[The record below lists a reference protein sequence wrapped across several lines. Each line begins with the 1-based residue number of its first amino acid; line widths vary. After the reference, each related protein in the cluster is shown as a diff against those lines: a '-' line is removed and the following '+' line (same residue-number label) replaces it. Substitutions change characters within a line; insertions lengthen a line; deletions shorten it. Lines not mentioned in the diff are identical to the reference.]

1 MINRTV
7 KGALAIGGC
16 LLLIACTNAPS
27 LETAGAKEAQDSCIG
42 LAGLGRDDRAKAGK
56 AQLQLIADGKANY
69 RRAQYGLAEQNFRKA
84 VESVNFGKGQGS
96 RVADLE
102 AWFGLA
108 ASYDQLGRFD
118 LADQIYGHIRSQYGA
133 SMAYHNNYGY
143 SLALRGEKAKARKEY
158 QAAVKL
164 APGCQVPH
172 NNLAALKGA

>member
-1 MINRTV
+1 MTHKSIRA
-7 KGALAIGGC
+7 GLAIGGC
-16 LLLIACTNAPS
+16 TLLIACTNAPS
-27 LETAGAKEAQDSCIG
+27 LETAGARTDQDSCITH
-42 LAGLGRDDRAKAGK
+42 AGRDDRKKADR

-84 VESVNFGKGQGS
+84 VESTSFGKEQGS

-108 ASYDQLGRFD
+108 ASYDRLGRFD
-118 LADQIYGHIRSQYGA
+118 LSDQIYEHVRSQYGK

-158 QAAVKL
+158 QAALKL
-164 APGCQVPH
+164 APGCQIPH

>member
-1 MINRTV
+1 MTHKSIRT
-7 KGALAIGGC
+7 GLAIGGC
-16 LLLIACTNAPS
+16 TLLIACTNAPS
-27 LETAGAKEAQDSCIG
+27 LETVGVRKDQDSCIT
-42 LAGLGRDDRAKAGK
+42 LAGRDDRRKADR

-84 VESVNFGKGQGS
+84 VESTSFGKQQGS

-108 ASYDQLGRFD
+108 ASYDRLGRFD
-118 LADQIYGHIRSQYGA
+118 LSDQIYEHVRSQYGK

-158 QAAVKL
+158 QAALKL

-172 NNLAALKGA
+172 NNLAALSGA